1 MRVTTGT
8 YASSDADAAGRAVAS
23 KQAKSQPPRSSLAK
37 RAEAINGSRAKR
49 FFDLVLA
56 IALMTG
62 LLPVLLTIAILIV
75 IDCPGPV
82 LFRQERYGRG
92 KRVFLIYKFRTMR
105 VMESTGG
112 FTQACPGDER
122 FTRIGRLL
130 RRTSVDELPQLLNV
144 IRGEMSLVG
153 PRPHALPMD
162 DAFVAAIPDFS
173 DRHLVRPGMTG
184 LAQVAGHRG
193 PTPHWHAVTQRL
205 RHDRLYIQRWS
216 LWLDLKI
223 LARTPL
229 ALIQENAL

>member
-1 MRVTTGT
+1 MRVSTGT
-8 YASSDADAAGRAVAS
+8 YASGNVDAAGTLVGPALAE
-23 KQAKSQPPRSSLAK
+23 SQSAQSSLTS
-37 RAEAINGSRAKR
+37 RAEAINGSPPKR
-49 FFDLVLA
+49 LFDLVLA
-56 IALMTG
+56 VALIAG
-62 LLPVLLTIAILIV
+62 LLPVLLTIALLIV

-105 VMESTGG
+105 VMESTGR

-144 IRGEMSLVG
+144 VRGEMSLVG
-153 PRPHALPMD
+153 PRPHALAMD
-162 DAFVAAIPDFS
+162 DTFARSIPDFS

-184 LAQVAGHRG
+184 LAQVAGYRG
-193 PTPHWHAVTQRL
+193 PTLSSHAITQRL
-205 RHDRLYIQRWS
+205 RHDRLYIQKWS

-229 ALIQENAL
+229 ALIQKNAL